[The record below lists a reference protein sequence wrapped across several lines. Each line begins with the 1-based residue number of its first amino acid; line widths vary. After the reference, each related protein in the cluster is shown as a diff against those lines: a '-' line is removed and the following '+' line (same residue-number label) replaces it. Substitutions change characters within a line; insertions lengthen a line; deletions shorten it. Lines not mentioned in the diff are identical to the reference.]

1 MRTTCSL
8 SQYNI
13 LLSKIDEI
21 RHIAKLTNAAVIQ
34 ISDSK
39 SDNSVL
45 TSEFELISMVS
56 FVFTEIDM
64 EQG

>member
-1 MRTTCSL
+1 MRTTCSS
-8 SQYNI
+8 SQCNI